1 MQVRS
6 DRSTIRTGYRFIV
19 AEAGHETVGWT
30 QCARNLVAQFV
41 ENLQPGDTNCA
52 SSPETVWP
60 AVGRFPYPVEDARPA
75 EIDSSGNNQIGVG
88 ERKTASVAVATAIDA
103 LQRSLISGSGAGV
116 GLRGET
122 FQTVFGSSIVIT
134 LTNCSFS
141 TDLIVN
147 GTLTWAFDNS
157 IVADLTL
164 SGPGT
169 SGGSLHIMGFWENPG
184 PVGKFRVTG
193 TLGGKQVAVLVPEA

>member
-1 MQVRS
+1 LQVRS

-103 LQRSLISGSGAGV
+103 LQRSLIGGSGAPA
-116 GLRGET
+116 L
-122 FQTVFGSSIVIT
+122 
-134 LTNCSFS
+134 
-141 TDLIVN
+141 
-147 GTLTWAFDNS
+147 A
-157 IVADLTL
+157 
-164 SGPGT
+164 SGA
-169 SGGSLHIMGFWENPG
+169 G
-184 PVGKFRVTG
+184 PSKRF
-193 TLGGKQVAVLVPEA
+193 LVPQL